1 MIVKTYAVH
10 FILFISLG
18 FFFPFHSFCFF
29 VGTVYHSI
37 RSKKKKNIVFSGSQF
52 SKFVI
57 RIRLSKCYELSLINL
72 EAIKAIPWNRYLSL
86 IQFLAQP
93 K

>member
-1 MIVKTYAVH
+1 MRFILFYLFLWVFFH
-10 FILFISLG
+10 FILSVSLWELCII
-18 FFFPFHSFCFF
+18 PF
-29 VGTVYHSI
+29 VAK
-37 RSKKKKNIVFSGSQF
+37 RKKNIVFSGSQF

-57 RIRLSKCYELSLINL
+57 RIRLSKCYELSLINV